1 MRNII
6 FQSILILSLAMLF
19 TSCKVGSGRKNQ
31 KNPETR
37 EEKLSFYRGQIFS
50 YETDIEYHL
59 KSQMDYNLKIDY
71 ENLEETLLSVSSI
84 LEKPEQDLIEQII
97 KNMKTSMEE
106 FKRLKN
112 YMFFNRQN
120 EKLFTDLRKLKKVIQ
135 IKEKNNTKVKES
147 PKVEEKG
154 KDK

>member
-37 EEKLSFYRGQIFS
+37 EVKLSFYRGQIFS

-135 IKEKNNTKVKES
+135 IKEKNNI
-147 PKVEEKG
+147 
-154 KDK
+154 